1 MEATLTTDK
10 PEPATT
16 SMRLRPEDHA
26 VLRECRR
33 LSGLSRTECVRQAL
47 KLYLAKLRREAKFA
61 AK

>member
-1 MEATLTTDK
+1 MDK

-47 KLYLAKLRREAKFA
+47 KLYLSKLRREARDE